1 MDKILGDIPHI
12 LVYLDDILIAS
23 SSQEEHLQDLERVF
37 SILEENGLVINHKK
51 CILSESSIKFLGHLC
66 NTHGIKPLPAKVEAI
81 KKVKPPTTIKELQP
95 FLGMINYYRR
105 FVKSAAQH
113 LFHLFE
119 ALGSKPKRLQWNSDM
134 QASFDAIKEALAS
147 ATMLHH
153 PDPSLPL
160 ALTTNASDVAI
171 GAVVEQRGPNGWEP
185 LAFFSK
191 KLSESQQ
198 KWSPYDQ
205 ELHAVH
211 KGVRHFKHM
220 VEGRAFTIYTDY
232 QSLVPSMSKKTEA

>member
-1 MDKILGDIPHI
+1 MD
-12 LVYLDDILIAS
+12 V
-23 SSQEEHLQDLERVF
+23 
-37 SILEENGLVINHKK
+37 
-51 CILSESSIKFLGHLC
+51 
-66 NTHGIKPLPAKVEAI
+66 
-81 KKVKPPTTIKELQP
+81 
-95 FLGMINYYRR
+95 
-105 FVKSAAQH
+105 
-113 LFHLFE
+113 
-119 ALGSKPKRLQWNSDM
+119 
-134 QASFDAIKEALAS
+134 
-147 ATMLHH
+147 